1 MLSAPTSPLTN
12 IMPTDFP
19 IYKKQ
24 LPQVWLEDGN
34 FIIESSSFKYVI
46 KDDLKL
52 LFKLC
57 RKFKTDAIAQT
68 YVTN

>member
-1 MLSAPTSPLTN
+1 MN
-12 IMPTDFP
+12 DFP

-24 LPQVWLEDGN
+24 LPQVWLEDDK
-34 FIIESSSFKYVI
+34 FIIESDSFCYVI

-57 RKFKTDAIAQT
+57 RRFKSDAIAQT

>member
-1 MLSAPTSPLTN
+1 MN
-12 IMPTDFP
+12 DFP

-24 LPQVWLEDGN
+24 LPQVWLEGDK
-34 FIIESSSFKYVI
+34 FIIESDSFRYVI
-46 KDDLKL
+46 ADDLKL

>member
-1 MLSAPTSPLTN
+1 MTSLST
-12 IMPTDFP
+12 
-19 IYKKQ
+19 KRQ

-68 YVTN
+68 YATI